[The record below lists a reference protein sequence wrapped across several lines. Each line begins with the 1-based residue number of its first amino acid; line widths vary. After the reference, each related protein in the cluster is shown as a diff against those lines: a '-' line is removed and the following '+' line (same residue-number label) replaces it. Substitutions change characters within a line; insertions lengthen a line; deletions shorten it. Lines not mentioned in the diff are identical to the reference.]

1 MRFDGGFMIYS
12 STVCGVIYCLHLY
25 LSTVDPNPSTLSI
38 DVSTTLGVVYTFYIC
53 ELIILVQLMCSLEFM
68 RKGRKSH

>member
-1 MRFDGGFMIYS
+1 MRFDGGFVIYL

-38 DVSTTLGVVYTFYIC
+38 DVSTTLGVVYTFYIF

-68 RKGRKSH
+68 RKGPKSH

>member
-1 MRFDGGFMIYS
+1 MIYS

-53 ELIILVQLMCSLEFM
+53 ELIILVQLPVMCSLEFM
-68 RKGRKSH
+68 RKGPKSH